1 MTLLQ
6 INHLVRRIP
15 GNDNPLLDDIS
26 LSIQPGERVGL
37 AGGSGSG
44 KTSLLRTIALL
55 DPISIGQILFR
66 GQPVTNPPSFRR
78 QVIYLHQ
85 RPAMIGGSV
94 RDNLQLPFTVASATG
109 SYNEVQI
116 DDWTDSLG
124 KSADFINQ
132 AADTL
137 SGGEQQ
143 LVALMRAIQIDP
155 LVLLLDE
162 PSASLDGESA
172 QKFEQLVALFLAG
185 ADERALVW
193 VSHDESQ
200 LARMTSRV
208 VTMADGRIV
217 T

>member
-15 GNDNPLLDDIS
+15 GNDNPLLNDIS

-55 DPISIGQILFR
+55 DPMSSGQILFR
-66 GQPVTNPPSFRR
+66 GQLVTNPPSFRR

-172 QKFEQLVALFLAG
+172 QKFEQLVELFLAG

>member
-55 DPISIGQILFR
+55 DPISSGQILFR

-172 QKFEQLVALFLAG
+172 QKFEQLVELFLAG

>member
-55 DPISIGQILFR
+55 DPISSGQILFR

-94 RDNLQLPFTVASATG
+94 RDNLQLPFKVASATG

-116 DDWTDSLG
+116 DDWIDSLG

-172 QKFEQLVALFLAG
+172 QKFEQLVELFLAG

>member
-26 LSIQPGERVGL
+26 LTIQPGERVGL

-55 DPISIGQILFR
+55 DPISSGQILFR

-172 QKFEQLVALFLAG
+172 QKFEQLVELFLAG